1 MRIRRGKAEGFKR
14 VGRLFVYPNEQPNAP
29 VRETVRTDEQ
39 SGPDRRQASESGRS
53 REPFRDRD
61 EFAGAAEKNP
71 DAGPGGAPVQAL
83 PVIIEFQKIELTRLL
98 RDNTRLNQRLDQ
110 LMDEIRYLR
119 EMQQRE
125 QVLRQQDQALRQQ
138 TQGMLERLTGR
149 LPPPVTPP
157 ATPPAAFPATAPGLP
172 PGASRIP
179 EEDAV
184 SPTTSAAG
192 TAAEAAVDAAPDGA
206 PEPRPGSDEI
216 ARSTPAGPDD
226 STRQE
231 PPYAYAAGDA
241 SGAEFDLE
249 PGASTADTVKAA
261 AELAEILREVG
272 ESLRDLDAV
281 PARAPEMPA
290 PLSPEVPPEAP
301 PGVPP
306 EVPLGPPAEPSRGPL
321 LEPSLEA
328 SAKASAE
335 PGENRSPGAAEAGA
349 EIGPARQFGGAGARL
364 PADLAGPPGDEEG
377 RLLEIL
383 GRMGPSAEDRRT
395 AARIMKRLLRS
406 RGASRPRE
414 PDS

>member
-290 PLSPEVPPEAP
+290 PLSPEVPPE
-301 PGVPP
+301 VPP
-306 EVPLGPPAEPSRGPL
+306 EAPP
-321 LEPSLEA
+321 EA
-328 SAKASAE
+328 SATASAE
-335 PGENRSPGAAEAGA
+335 PAETRSPGAAETGA
-349 EIGPARQFGGAGARL
+349 EIGPARQFGAAGARL

-406 RGASRPRE
+406 RGASRPHE